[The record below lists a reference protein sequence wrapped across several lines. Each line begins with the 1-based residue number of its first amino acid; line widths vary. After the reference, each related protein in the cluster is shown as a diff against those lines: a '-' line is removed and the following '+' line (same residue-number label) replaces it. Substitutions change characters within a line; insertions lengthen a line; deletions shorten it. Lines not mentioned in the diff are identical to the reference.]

1 MTQRYLVYTLLSAFM
16 FLLVGHVQAD
26 QADQLYAQRLS
37 SLHSPIELTY
47 NDAVRKHIDHYLNDP
62 LKTADL
68 LGKCQVIF
76 PAMEKI
82 LREKQLPAE
91 LKYVVVA
98 ASGANNE
105 LVAPT
110 GATGYWRMM
119 YNVARTYGLKIN
131 SFLDERKDPIR
142 STQAAASY
150 LKDLNGIYNNWQL
163 TLAAYANTPAILNK
177 SIRQSGYKM
186 NYWDVYPSL
195 PAETK
200 EFIPEFIASAY
211 IFNFFKEHNITPQKP
226 DLLLAFDTVVVN
238 KWLSFQQI
246 STALNVSVDDL
257 RELNPIF
264 KKDVIP
270 LGVPPYVIKLPK
282 GKIKNWGRLKDSV
295 FVYVPRPVD
304 MTPRIAPKPE
314 SKPESKPE
322 EATSKNT
329 ENTDTGQRDEEP
341 KNEQK
346 ETPAFNKK
354 RITYTVKSGDVLGDI
369 ADWYDVTPAQIKS
382 WNKMRSNMIRSGQK
396 LTIWVPA
403 PKFAQYNRINKM
415 SRSQKKSLK
424 KKD

>member
-1 MTQRYLVYTLLSAFM
+1 MKQRYLIYTLLAAFM
-16 FLLVGHVQAD
+16 SLLCGYARAD

-37 SLHSPIELTY
+37 SLRSPIELTY
-47 NDAVRKHIDHYLNDP
+47 NEAVRKHIDHYLNDP

-226 DLLLAFDTVVVN
+226 DLLLTYDTVVVN

-246 STALNVSVDDL
+246 SSALNVSMDDL

-264 KKDVIP
+264 KKDVVP
-270 LGVPPYVIKLPK
+270 MGVPPYVIKLPK

-304 MTPRIAPKPE
+304 MTPRIAQKPEPKPE
-314 SKPESKPE
+314 E
-322 EATSKNT
+322 TTQKNT
-329 ENTDTGQRDEEP
+329 ENADSGEQEEEP
-341 KNEQK
+341 KTDRK

-403 PKFAQYNRINKM
+403 PKFGYYNRINKM

>member
-1 MTQRYLVYTLLSAFM
+1 MKQRFFISVLLSA
-16 FLLVGHVQAD
+16 LACLVVGDARAD
-26 QADQLYAQRLS
+26 QADQLYAQRLA
-37 SLHSPIELTY
+37 SLRSPIELTY

-105 LVAPT
+105 LIAPT

-131 SFLDERKDPIR
+131 SFLDERKDPVR

-186 NYWDVYPSL
+186 NYWEVYPSL

-211 IFNFFKEHNITPQKP
+211 IFNFFKEHNISLNRP
-226 DLLLAFDTVVVN
+226 DLLLTYDTVVVN

-304 MTPRIAPKPE
+304 MAPRITQKPEPKTEPKPE
-314 SKPESKPE
+314 E
-322 EATSKNT
+322 TTQKNT
-329 ENTDTGQRDEEP
+329 ENSGTS
-341 KNEQK
+341 EQETETKSDKK

-354 RITYTVKSGDVLGDI
+354 RIMYTVKSGDVLGDI

-396 LTIWVPA
+396 LIVWVPA
-403 PKFAQYNRINKM
+403 PKFAYYNRINKM
-415 SRSQKKSLK
+415 SKAQKKSLK